1 MYTYFG
7 IWSDTY
13 FDKYSDIFCDI
24 LPDIL
29 SGTMCHSVIYLAA
42 YLTNILNNILKYI
55 LTWLLAFFLTYRHM
69 FRKVFCDISISW
81 YSAVPIFY
89 SYLTYILTSNLRFYR
104 AYVLTF
110 ILVSMQYFIWDAMI
124 WYFIWQYWII
134 FDNIWHMFW
143 HCKSGFLSGILSVV
157 FESGEVPSHHSI
169 SCAALF
175 EWIRMDP
182 FDLCIGG
189 PHDLQPSGPSGLSAD
204 SHTWGCSSTSQVA
217 ASIPTGREITWSSNY
232 SSPQLHPPK
241 GRTHRQV
248 IKGHCDLYSPRLS
261 RLLLCWLLES
271 VSLKAPFLPSIFC
284 KECWM
289 VRWIMLSSAGN
300 CRWRLTLRPQLS
312 WQSID

>member
-1 MYTYFG
+1 
-7 IWSDTY
+7 
-13 FDKYSDIFCDI
+13 
-24 LPDIL
+24 
-29 SGTMCHSVIYLAA
+29 
-42 YLTNILNNILKYI
+42 
-55 LTWLLAFFLTYRHM
+55 M
-69 FRKVFCDISISW
+69 FRRVFCYISMPW

-89 SYLTYILTSNLRFYR
+89 SYLTYILTYNLRLYR
-104 AYVLTF
+104 AYLLTF
-110 ILVSMQYFIWDAMI
+110 ILASMQYFIWHAMI
-124 WYFIWQYWII
+124 WYFIWQYLTIY
-134 FDNIWHMFW
+134 IWHMFW

-157 FESGEVPSHHSI
+157 FESGEVSNKLATKPAMTCGPSPLTIRS
-169 SCAALF
+169 AAQLCSNGF
-175 EWIRMDP
+175 EWTHS
-182 FDLCIGG
+182 DLCIGG
-189 PHDLQPSGPSGLSAD
+189 LHDLQPSGPSGLSAD

-217 ASIPTGREITWSSNY
+217 ASIWTGREITWSSNY

-284 KECWM
+284 TECWM

>member
-217 ASIPTGREITWSSNY
+217 ASIPNWAWNY
-232 SSPQLHPPK
+232 MVIELFFTPIAPPQGQDSP
-241 GRTHRQV
+241 
-248 IKGHCDLYSPRLS
+248 
-261 RLLLCWLLES
+261 
-271 VSLKAPFLPSIFC
+271 
-284 KECWM
+284 
-289 VRWIMLSSAGN
+289 AGN
-300 CRWRLTLRPQLS
+300 KGSLWFVLSTAVAAATVLAAGVRLTQSTLLAQHLLQGMLDGPLDHAFLS
-312 WQSID
+312 WKLSMKIDPWDHS